1 MEKKYKLPRE
11 FAEKWVAALRSEE
24 YIQGKGFLCTIRH
37 AGGEEVY
44 DITYCCIGVGG
55 AICGISDEIMN
66 SQGVFTTEFFTK
78 HDLEKFNL
86 PKEIVG
92 DCGNDISKLTETQSA
107 FLTELVNMNDGENGV
122 DKKTFLEIADW
133 IEENCEFV

>member
-1 MEKKYKLPRE
+1 
-11 FAEKWVAALRSEE
+11 
-24 YIQGKGFLCTIRH
+24 
-37 AGGEEVY
+37 
-44 DITYCCIGVGG
+44 
-55 AICGISDEIMN
+55 MN